1 MSKFKYNKHG
11 YTNFP
16 NISKI
21 LYEYI
26 TIYPHITFKREDA
39 DDFIKR
45 VCVKTHGP
53 PPPKVITGMSSNID
67 NYAVDTLQSI
77 NRPLRRARDA
87 DNLVLKQ
94 AIEKFDN

>member
-1 MSKFKYNKHG
+1 
-11 YTNFP
+11 
-16 NISKI
+16 
-21 LYEYI
+21 
-26 TIYPHITFKREDA
+26 
-39 DDFIKR
+39 
-45 VCVKTHGP
+45 
-53 PPPKVITGMSSNID
+53 MSSNID